1 MLKHINFI
9 ITVIVPVFNVEN
21 YLEECIDSILNQSI
35 TQLQIILIDDG
46 SKDSSGKICDV
57 YASKDNRIEV
67 IHQNN
72 RGVSV
77 ARNVGIKKAKGKYL
91 FFVDADDI
99 LPKNALSNLLKK
111 IEGQNEMVIGVV
123 QKITEEK
130 ELFFNGRFQT
140 KEILQEDFL
149 LDLFN
154 ETKYPYLG
162 YPVAKLFNRKIVQL
176 HNIYFNPKIALNEDR
191 LFILEYMLH
200 VSKVIVCD
208 EVVYFY
214 RQRSTGVIQESRRNV
229 TVDDNEMTVLLSF
242 DEMKK
247 ICYRYSKNLYY
258 ICSRKAFESS
268 LDLLNRVDKKD
279 REKIRRIVSFMWENS
294 KICLKNPNYTLLAKT
309 KILAHT
315 ILKK

>member
-1 MLKHINFI
+1 MLKNVNVI

-21 YLEECIDSILNQSI
+21 YLKECIDSILNQSI

-46 SKDSSGKICDV
+46 SKDSSGKICDD
-57 YASKDNRIEV
+57 YGSKDNRIEV

-72 RGVSV
+72 KGVSA
-77 ARNVGIKKAKGKYL
+77 ARNAGLKKATGKYIS
-91 FFVDADDI
+91 FVDADDI
-99 LPKNALSNLLKK
+99 LPTDALLKLLKK
-111 IEGQNEMVIGVV
+111 VEEPNEMIIGGV

-130 ELFFNGRFQT
+130 ELLKSVRFQT

-149 LDLFN
+149 MDLFN

-176 HNIYFNPKIALNEDR
+176 NNICFNSKIALNEDR
-191 LFILEYMLH
+191 LFILEYMLY
-200 VSKVIVCD
+200 VKKVIVCD
-208 EVVYFY
+208 EVAYFY

-229 TVDDNEMTVLLSF
+229 TVNDNEMTVLLSF
-242 DEMKK
+242 NEMKK
-247 ICYRYSKNLYY
+247 ICNRYSRNLYY
-258 ICSRKAFESS
+258 ICSRKAFESA
-268 LDLLNRVDKKD
+268 LDLFNRVDKKD
-279 REKIRRIVSFMWENS
+279 KEKIRRIISFMWENS
-294 KICLKNPNYTLLAKT
+294 KICLKNPNYTLLTKA